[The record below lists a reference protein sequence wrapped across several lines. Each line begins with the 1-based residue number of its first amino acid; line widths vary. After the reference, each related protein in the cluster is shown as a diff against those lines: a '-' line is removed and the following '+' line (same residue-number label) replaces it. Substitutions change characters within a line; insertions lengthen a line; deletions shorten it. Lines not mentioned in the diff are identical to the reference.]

1 MIESPNDFRCYRL
14 YLRENIDSHRAFN
27 TMKCLKTT
35 NRVSYHL
42 HVHSITEDWNKQQV
56 EAET

>member
-1 MIESPNDFRCYRL
+1 MIFRSYRL
-14 YLRENIDSHRAFN
+14 YLRENTDSHRTFN